1 MDRSDVLPCI
11 CYARSECLTVGACMG
26 EWVSVPFSAGA
37 KLIHEALWS
46 SFALNYLIYVIVDEM
61 WRERQVACPTIS
73 SKIRVY
79 WHFHKWTINLSF
91 SGWFRECNGERK
103 KSGRHTQKLAKRF
116 NDHPFFFWDHVWNA
130 FDWCSRNYCGCLSLL
145 LHGHN
150 THTHTEHWLLHSFII
165 FLTPFDMN
173 NCECSGCCHLSF
185 EWTRL
190 SRLCNFD
197 NAI

>member
-103 KSGRHTQKLAKRF
+103 KSGRHTQKPAKRF

-150 THTHTEHWLLHSFII
+150 THTHTHWTLATAFFHHFSY
-165 FLTPFDMN
+165 
-173 NCECSGCCHLSF
+173 
-185 EWTRL
+185 
-190 SRLCNFD
+190 
-197 NAI
+197 AIWYE

>member
-46 SFALNYLIYVIVDEM
+46 SFALNYLIYVTVDEM

-116 NDHPFFFWDHVWNA
+116 NDHPFFFEIMFEMHLIDVVVITVA
-130 FDWCSRNYCGCLSLL
+130 VCLYYCMGT
-145 LHGHN
+145 
-150 THTHTEHWLLHSFII
+150 THTHTHWTLATAFFHHFSY
-165 FLTPFDMN
+165 
-173 NCECSGCCHLSF
+173 
-185 EWTRL
+185 
-190 SRLCNFD
+190 
-197 NAI
+197 AIWYE